1 VNRRRALPLTLLL
14 QGAALLAAT
23 PAFNLGSPNAPLRA
37 AEPLRGEDLVVI
49 VNAGSGVKEMTE
61 EEVIHIFMGRHKR
74 LSTGQLAFPVEVAD
88 TELRTRF
95 YKLLMNAPMAQIRS
109 YRARMWFSGQAQ
121 PPLEIGTSEEVIE
134 LVRANKGAI
143 AFVERSKLVDGV
155 KPVLV
160 LRPKDRP

>member
-1 VNRRRALPLTLLL
+1 MAALP
-14 QGAALLAAT
+14 GVSLAA
-23 PAFNLGSPNAPLRA
+23 PNAPSHPGK
-37 AEPLRGEDLVVI
+37 PLLGEELVVI
-49 VNAGSGVKEMTE
+49 VNASSGVKEMTE

-74 LSTGQLAFPVEVAD
+74 LSNGHLAFPVEQVGNA
-88 TELRTRF
+88 ELRARF
-95 YKLLMNAPMAQIRS
+95 YQTLMNVPMPQIRS
-109 YRARMWFSGQAQ
+109 YWARMWFSGQAQ